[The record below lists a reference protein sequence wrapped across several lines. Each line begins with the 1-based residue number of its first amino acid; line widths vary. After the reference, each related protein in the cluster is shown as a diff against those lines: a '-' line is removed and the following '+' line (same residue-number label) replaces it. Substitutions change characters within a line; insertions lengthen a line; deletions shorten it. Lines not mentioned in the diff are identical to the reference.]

1 MTKITNFPQALDSEL
16 NLPNIGKDDRMND
29 PIIEHDV
36 QHTTLNQAVI
46 ELQKKV
52 GVDDSAD
59 ENSIDYRLRDIEE
72 NGSGGQGL
80 EPLDDESQIFV
91 DLDETQTI
99 PEHPSKWFMV
109 MFEGEKYAVPAFKVI
124 KPPEP
129 PEDFTSTASAIIYYP
144 KAFESQDEYE
154 GTFNPPIPVFWPKD
168 FTATEEWEGDFDG
181 EDIN

>member
-72 NGSGGQGL
+72 HGSGGQGL
-80 EPLDDESQIFV
+80 EPLDEPSPMLI
-91 DLDETQTI
+91 DLDPSQTI

-129 PEDFTSTASAIIYYP
+129 PAELMSTPNSTIFLPKYPTSEAYP
-144 KAFESQDEYE
+144 VSIEIEHIHMPKTVTVKSEFEE
-154 GTFNPPIPVFWPKD
+154 
-168 FTATEEWEGDFDG
+168 
-181 EDIN
+181 